1 MSNNNNQNQNSPIS
15 IIEDPY
21 EAPKTPGGNGP
32 FCCQCGKQITPRT
45 RQCPFCHQYQFQGK
59 QKSKFVAATFGILL
73 GFFGAH
79 RFYLG
84 QWWGIFYI
92 IFGVLGWLVAI
103 IESLVFLF
111 TPQESWQR
119 KYSNVMPTSG
129 GTIAAAVI
137 GSVFFIGILAAIA
150 LPAYQDYTYRAK
162 ISEALN
168 QINPIQ
174 SEMQRYV
181 NENNRFASS
190 IDELGIK
197 ANAKLAIIE
206 SISLKEQG
214 IIKLQFSKNGTSV
227 IAKETMLFVPT
238 NNNGQ
243 LIWDCSGGT
252 LPSKYRPPNC
262 RDGQFSS
269 QQFSSSTQP
278 VSDRLGLIELRVPD
292 NWSSRTDLNDD
303 AIFQMANLRR
313 EEYMIVIDDTFSDVG
328 DISLAEYASLQN
340 DSLSNSGAN
349 LRLVSNSEI
358 QVNGQTALQ
367 YQMQANVE
375 NNDIDYM
382 IVYLE
387 GKERYYFVMMW
398 TLSSKKNKA
407 WSVFNSVIRT
417 FKEK

>member
-1 MSNNNNQNQNSPIS
+1 MMSKNNNQNLNSPIS
-15 IIEDPY
+15 IVEDPY
-21 EAPKTPGGNGP
+21 EAPKTPNGNGS
-32 FCCQCGKQITPRT
+32 FCSQCGKKITPRT

-73 GFFGAH
+73 GFLGAH

-111 TPQESWQR
+111 TPKKSWEG

-129 GTIAAAVI
+129 GVIAAAVI

-150 LPAYQDYTYRAK
+150 IPAYQDYTYRAK

-174 SEMQRYV
+174 REMQRYV
-181 NENNRFASS
+181 NENSRFAGD
-190 IDELGIK
+190 IEELGIR
-197 ANAKLAIIE
+197 ANARLAIIE

-214 IIKLQFSKNGTSV
+214 IIKLQFSKIGV
-227 IAKETMLFVPT
+227 PLIAKETMLFVPT
-238 NNNGQ
+238 NTDGQ
-243 LIWDCSGGT
+243 LTWDCSGGT
-252 LPSKYRPPNC
+252 LPTKYRPPAC
-262 RDGQFSS
+262 RKGSYS
-269 QQFSSSTQP
+269 NQQFSSSTQR
-278 VSDRLGLIELRVPD
+278 VSDSLGLVELRVPS
-292 NWSSRTDLNDD
+292 NWSNRSDLNDD

-313 EEYMIVIDDTFSDVG
+313 EEYMIVIEDSFSEIGDVPFE
-328 DISLAEYASLQN
+328 EYASLQN
-340 DSLSNSGAN
+340 ESLASSS
-349 LRLVSNSEI
+349 LRLISSGEFDVHGSK
-358 QVNGQTALQ
+358 ALQ
-367 YQMQANVE
+367 YHMHGNVE

-398 TLSSKKNKA
+398 TLSSKKTKA
-407 WSVFNSVIRT
+407 WPVFKSVIQT
-417 FKEK
+417 FKEL